1 MVSKKLENLT
11 LEDLNYLDKLLH
23 TEFSE
28 QLAESITWKSKHK
41 YSNPCDQT
49 ERLRKLMDAV
59 RSQKNMLTMPKW

>member
-28 QLAESITWKSKHK
+28 NLAESSTWKSKHK